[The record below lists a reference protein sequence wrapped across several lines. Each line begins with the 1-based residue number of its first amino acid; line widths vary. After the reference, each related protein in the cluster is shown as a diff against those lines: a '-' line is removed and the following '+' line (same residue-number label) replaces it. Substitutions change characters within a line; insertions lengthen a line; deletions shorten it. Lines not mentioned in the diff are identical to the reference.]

1 MNGFKKTVKISQN
14 LTQIIIPDTRLTDVK
29 VSPFYHLFTLSVFLN
44 TLQLFHTLGRV
55 SHPGL
60 ASVDAIKIVLALA
73 QGHEAIYT

>member
-44 TLQLFHTLGRV
+44 TLGRV